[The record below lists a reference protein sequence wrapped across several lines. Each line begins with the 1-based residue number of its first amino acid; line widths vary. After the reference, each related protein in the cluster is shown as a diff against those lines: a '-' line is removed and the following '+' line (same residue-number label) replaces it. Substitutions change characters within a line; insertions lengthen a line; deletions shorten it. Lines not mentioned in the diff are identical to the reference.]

1 MKTLLLTLLLAILI
15 LPGWAHSPQ
24 ISTLTLVQNK
34 DNTWTLMMRASL
46 SAYQYELTDGYI
58 NGQTNSMQAADF
70 QPLLLAHLRK
80 NIRIRANGSDT
91 ISLQNG
97 QVVLGHQTDVRFDVV
112 GMPEQVQLLD
122 VQQLSFAGLG
132 QHVCILKVIT
142 QTGGSSTFVLQ
153 QDTDYAVSLAR
164 QDNGLA
170 EVAKPSETNWLP
182 WGAGA
187 GGLLLVLL
195 LVRVQRLKNQ
205 KKPATPT
212 GSVWRQQPTHHSL
225 PQA

>member
-1 MKTLLLTLLLAILI
+1 MKTLLLTLLLATLTGA
-15 LPGWAHSPQ
+15 GWAHSPQ
-24 ISTLTLVQNK
+24 ISTVTLTQNK
-34 DNTWTLMMRASL
+34 DSTWTLMMRASL
-46 SAYQYELTDGYI
+46 SAYQYELADGCI
-58 NGQTNSMQAADF
+58 NCQTNSILAADF
-70 QPLLLAHLRK
+70 QPLLLAHLRE

-91 ISLQNG
+91 ISLQKG

-132 QHVCILKVIT
+132 QHVCILRVIT
-142 QTGGSSTFVLQ
+142 LTSGSSTSVLQ
-153 QDTDYAVSLAR
+153 QDNDYAVSLAQ
-164 QDNGLA
+164 QDNVLA
-170 EVAKPSETNWLP
+170 EVTRSSETNWLP

-195 LVRVQRLKNQ
+195 LVRVQWLRNQ
-205 KKPATPT
+205 KKPATQT
-212 GSVWRQQPTHHSL
+212 GNVWRQQSTHHHL